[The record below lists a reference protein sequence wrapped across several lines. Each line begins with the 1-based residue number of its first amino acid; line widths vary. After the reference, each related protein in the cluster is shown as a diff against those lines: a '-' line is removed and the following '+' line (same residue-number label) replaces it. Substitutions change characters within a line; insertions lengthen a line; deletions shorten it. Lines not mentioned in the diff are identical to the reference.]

1 MLVPLLQ
8 QLDFQCFV
16 KGYVLDC
23 KTWPF
28 TARKVTFCNAVCR
41 VLEKQGYD
49 SAFLS
54 VMGMVKYYVRLIVI
68 NQNNGVFDAVKC
80 SFCNL
85 VYIYNEINVGVV
97 DGRNGNG
104 GQMQARR

>member
-1 MLVPLLQ
+1 MAFYRPKGNLLHRR
-8 QLDFQCFV
+8 LPCI
-16 KGYVLDC
+16 G
-23 KTWPF
+23 
-28 TARKVTFCNAVCR
+28 
-41 VLEKQGYD
+41 KQGYG

-54 VMGMVKYYVRLIVI
+54 VMGMIKYYVSLIVI

>member
-1 MLVPLLQ
+1 MAFYRPKGNLLQ
-8 QLDFQCFV
+8 CRL
-16 KGYVLDC
+16 
-23 KTWPF
+23 
-28 TARKVTFCNAVCR
+28 R
-41 VLEKQGYD
+41 VLEKQGYG

-54 VMGMVKYYVRLIVI
+54 VMGMVKYYVSLIVI

-80 SFCNL
+80 SLGNL